1 MFSQFSMTLEAPE
14 IYNSITSVNSNFEA
28 MNMNNDLCIVS
39 W

>member
-1 MFSQFSMTLEAPE
+1 MTPEASE
-14 IYNSITSVNSNFEA
+14 IYNGITSVNLNFEA